1 MRRVLP
7 PIQIT
12 RQRLRYARTILPI
25 SVLIVHI
32 AHMICSDAIIL
43 PILPIILPISGWAAT
58 NSTTFWPILA
68 WEGVGD
74 EMTLIFADQKKREW
88 PKPPHDQCVQ
98 LDHNTNCPLTFFS
111 VQFHQENCSQ
121 AFLDFY
127 KSYHSPKTLKLSK
140 LIRLLMEFFIGSNG
154 GSFVQVAE

>member
-1 MRRVLP
+1 MDQLCEGWA

-12 RQRLRYARTILPI
+12 GQRLRYARTILPI
-25 SVLIVHI
+25 LSILPIYDMLGHYYIAHI
-32 AHMICSDAIIL
+32 AHIWVSCNQFHDLLA
-43 PILPIILPISGWAAT
+43 
-58 NSTTFWPILA
+58 ILA

-111 VQFHQENCSQ
+111 AQFHQENCSQ

-154 GSFVQVAE
+154 GSFGQVAE